1 MTHPLQLIPRGKLRY
16 AMIPALLLTL
26 ATVGSLPFIMP
37 LRDSGSGTVVELV
50 EAGSAAKV
58 DRLMQG
64 WSESERVTAAYAVGL
79 DYLMTPAYMSVFAI
93 GLVWA
98 ARRARSD
105 VVRRGSVGLVWMC
118 SALPLTNVFENV
130 MLRGAFLG
138 RVTDPWPWLAS
149 IHHYSSGV
157 VVLIVVALITAAVLL
172 PEDQA

>member
-1 MTHPLQLIPRGKLRY
+1 
-16 AMIPALLLTL
+16 
-26 ATVGSLPFIMP
+26 
-37 LRDSGSGTVVELV
+37 
-50 EAGSAAKV
+50 
-58 DRLMQG
+58 
-64 WSESERVTAAYAVGL
+64 
-79 DYLMTPAYMSVFAI
+79 
-93 GLVWA
+93 
-98 ARRARSD
+98 
-105 VVRRGSVGLVWMC
+105 MC